1 MKTKCLLCEVTTGT
15 GAEFYD
21 HLEDVHMMP
30 IRRMRIGHLG
40 MTIEETHNECME
52 RFMFSHLEY
61 GSDKCW
67 CPDCVGGQTLE
78 MVNKVSSKYGTMYVK
93 H

>member
-1 MKTKCLLCEVTTGT
+1 MKTKCLLCEVTTDT
-15 GAEFYD
+15 GSEFYN

-30 IRRMRIGHLG
+30 VRRMRIGHLG
-40 MTIEETHNECME
+40 MPVEETHNECLE
-52 RFMFSHLEY
+52 RFMFSHSDY
-61 GSDKCW
+61 GSDNCW